1 MQKINGYESAEPIIG
16 GGVYVLP
23 TGNYKMKIIKAEE
36 TTSKSGRQMLK
47 IAFDVAE
54 GEFKDFY
61 KKKYEVDLKRQS
73 NANSNKV
80 AKWSNDAIYYQMCD
94 ENNLGRFKGFM
105 KCLEDSNPNFTWEW
119 DESKLK
125 GLLFAAQTHNEPDE
139 YNGKVYDH
147 NKLVNVYPVSELENL
162 PVLADKELNK
172 EQDFSGGFGGTVAN
186 DEEIP
191 F

>member
-16 GGVYVLP
+16 GGFYVLP

-36 TTSKSGRQMLK
+36 NTSKSGRQMLK
-47 IAFDVAE
+47 IAFDVAD

-61 KKKYEVDLKRQS
+61 KRKYEADLKRQS
-73 NANSNKV
+73 NTNSNKV

-94 ENNLGRFKGFM
+94 EQNLGRFKGFI
-105 KCLEDSNPNFTWEW
+105 KCLEDSNSGFSWDW
-119 DESKLK
+119 DETKLK
-125 GLLFAAQTHNEPDE
+125 GLVFAGQTHNEPSE
-139 YNGKVYDH
+139 YNGKVYGH
-147 NKLVNVYPVSELENL
+147 NKLINIYPLSTLETL
-162 PVLADKELNK
+162 PILPDKEL
-172 EQDFSGGFGGTVAN
+172 EQSFAGGFGGTVAN

>member
-125 GLLFAAQTHNEPDE
+125 GLLFAGQTHNEPDE

-172 EQDFSGGFGGTVAN
+172 EQDFSGGFGGTVVN